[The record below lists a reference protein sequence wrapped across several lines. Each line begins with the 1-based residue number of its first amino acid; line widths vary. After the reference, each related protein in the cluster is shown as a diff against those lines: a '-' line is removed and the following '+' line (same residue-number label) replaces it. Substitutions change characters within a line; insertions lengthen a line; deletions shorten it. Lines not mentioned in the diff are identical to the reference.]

1 MAALGDR
8 RFRDFTELRDS
19 LPKGKILVPNEKNH
33 IYYKEHYKMF
43 RDLYLK
49 NLNNFNIEENKLK
62 QKNKKQQ
69 NEAKEIRNEIY
80 KRNAANKSEK

>member
-43 RDLYLK
+43 RDLYL
-49 NLNNFNIEENKLK
+49 NNKDMMHRI
-62 QKNKKQQ
+62 
-69 NEAKEIRNEIY
+69 
-80 KRNAANKSEK
+80 